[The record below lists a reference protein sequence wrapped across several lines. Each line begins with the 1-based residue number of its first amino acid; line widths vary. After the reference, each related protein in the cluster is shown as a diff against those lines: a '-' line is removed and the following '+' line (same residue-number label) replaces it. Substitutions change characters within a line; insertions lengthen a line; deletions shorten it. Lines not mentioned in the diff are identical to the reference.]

1 MCSCIVTNKLMFVMF
16 NRMRHTN
23 PVKLKWIV
31 LLRSGP
37 KMLMLVV
44 ASDGQEWQLYSD
56 VISRFEEEVHI
67 TPARVRKQ
75 KYWDDWVRGV
85 LLNRRIHRTELVRA
99 PPSTTVPSQR
109 PNRMNQRTEVVL
121 APPSTTAPSR
131 KHPSIIRYS
140 DGGRIDDGNE
150 KGLFPPCVSL
160 IIDKKKK
167 GKILHS
173 QEELQ
178 IGTFL
183 LSANQSFD
191 TVLKYLLSG
200 PQNESPEAITNRVN
214 RYKDQQCKGCDTL
227 FKEAVKKKQQTLVV
241 GCPMTVEA
249 NKASGIRIHERILC
263 QARFVD
269 IHGKGKRI
277 PGYINPQDGRSPTDW
292 TLNLI

>member
-1 MCSCIVTNKLMFVMF
+1 MDRL
-16 NRMRHTN
+16 
-23 PVKLKWIV
+23 VKKWSEDV
-31 LLRSGP
+31 DARCGT
-37 KMLMLVV
+37 

-67 TPARVRKQ
+67 TPACVRKQ

-99 PPSTTVPSQR
+99 PPSTTVPSRR
-109 PNRMNQRTEVVL
+109 PNRMNQRTEV
-121 APPSTTAPSR
+121 
-131 KHPSIIRYS
+131 
-140 DGGRIDDGNE
+140 
-150 KGLFPPCVSL
+150 GLFPPCVSL

-167 GKILHS
+167 GKILHL
-173 QEELQ
+173 QEKLQ
-178 IGTFL
+178 TGTFL

-227 FKEAVKKKQQTLVV
+227 FKEAVQKKQQTLVV
-241 GCPMTVEA
+241 DCPMTVEA

-263 QARFVD
+263 QARFVA

-292 TLNLI
+292 TLNLL